1 MRVVKPAWGIKRA
14 CQSCDAKFYDMQR
27 SPIVCPK
34 CGAVFDA
41 EASLKTRRSRPAEK
55 VVPLKPE
62 AAKKPKIAEEIVDDV
77 TEEIEADETD
87 EDEELIEDASE
98 LGEDDEDMAEVI
110 EKAEGNDEV

>member
-1 MRVVKPAWGIKRA
+1 MVKPAWGTKRT
-14 CQSCDAKFYDMQR
+14 CQSCDAKFYDLNR
-27 SPIVCPK
+27 NPVVCPK
-34 CGAVFDA
+34 CGAIYDP

-62 AAKKPKIAEEIVDDV
+62 PKAADLELEIEGEEAEEIEGD
-77 TEEIEADETD
+77 EA

-110 EKAEGNDEV
+110 DKTEGDEEP

>member
-1 MRVVKPAWGIKRA
+1 MIKPAWGTKRT
-14 CQSCDAKFYDMQR
+14 CQSCDAKFYDLSR

-34 CGAVFDA
+34 CGAIFDP
-41 EASLKTRRSRPAEK
+41 EASLKTRRGRPVEK

-62 AAKKPKIAEEIVDDV
+62 AAKPRKAEADIDIEEAEELE
-77 TEEIEADETD
+77 TEEAE

-110 EKAEGNDEV
+110 EKAEGDEEP